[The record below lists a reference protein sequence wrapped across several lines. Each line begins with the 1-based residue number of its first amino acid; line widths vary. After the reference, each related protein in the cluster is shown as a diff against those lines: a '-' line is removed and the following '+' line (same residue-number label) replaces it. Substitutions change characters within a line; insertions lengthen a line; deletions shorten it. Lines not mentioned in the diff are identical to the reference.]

1 MATGPTYEGARL
13 LLQLYD
19 LRREKALRRARD
31 FVNRDCRFKNV
42 KDFNKRYP
50 EGSKGLRYIGMVIGY
65 WDLACALVNRGL
77 IDEELFNAVTYE
89 HAEVWKKLGPLVETW
104 RKQWQAPQVLRS
116 LEEVAKR
123 HPAMAAPASTP
134 ARKKPKTKRK

>member
-1 MATGPTYEGARL
+1 MVTGPTYEGARL

-31 FVNRDCRFKNV
+31 FVNRDLKFKDV

-65 WDLACALVNRGL
+65 WDLACALVDRGL
-77 IDEELFNAVTYE
+77 IDEELFSAVTYE
-89 HAEVWKKLGPLVETW
+89 HAAVWKKLGPLVETW
-104 RKQWQAPQVLRS
+104 REQWQAPQALRS

-123 HPAMAAPASTP
+123 HPAMAAADN
-134 ARKKPKTKRK
+134 KPKTKKK